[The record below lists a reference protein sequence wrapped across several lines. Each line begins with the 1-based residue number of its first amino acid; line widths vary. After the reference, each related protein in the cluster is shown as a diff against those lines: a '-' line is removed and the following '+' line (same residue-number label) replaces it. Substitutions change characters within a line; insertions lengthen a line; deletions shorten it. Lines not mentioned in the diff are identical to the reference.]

1 MKCIRSSK
9 TAAKKKERQDLKEK
23 TNWEAAA
30 ERQGREKT
38 REGNGDE
45 FAQVLIYMYEN
56 LIMRP
61 IMHN

>member
-1 MKCIRSSK
+1 MR
-9 TAAKKKERQDLKEK
+9 EK
-23 TNWEAAA
+23 TNWEAAI
-30 ERQGREKT
+30 ERQGREKA

-45 FAQVLIYMYEN
+45 YAQVLIYVYEN